1 MSKIA
6 WCKNGGS
13 SGILVTEKELGD
25 MATGLGRKNMDEVI
39 PLPDISFGQQCI
51 RLEEDINNGGPARHN
66 EHGQQYWEVE
76 ETGSGGWCCTY
87 CGTVVQ
93 WGRDN

>member
-6 WCKNGGS
+6 WCQKGGS
-13 SGILVTEKELGD
+13 SGILVTEKELD
-25 MATGLGRKNMDEVI
+25 DFALKLGRKKMDEVI
-39 PLPDISFGQQCI
+39 PLPDISFDKQCT
-51 RLEEDINNGGPARHN
+51 RMREDDAATGGSSSKCN

-76 ETGSGGWCCTY
+76 NMGANGWCCSY

-93 WGRDN
+93 WGN